1 MRARK
6 LTKTRTRP
14 LGRSLVALLAALAL
28 IAAACAGDD
37 TTDTTTADGDT
48 PTTAADGGEA
58 LACGGP
64 DAEPTEVTF
73 WFNGETI
80 PPDAFASL
88 VEEHNITVSFDI
100 RGDDILPLTLQMQQ
114 AGEPLPDIIEID
126 TNIAPAFIEGGVIQP
141 IDDIVAQWEEEDP
154 ELFADVFPVT
164 WDDGTFD
171 GQIYHMANKGGNDMI
186 YYNIDMLEEAGIE
199 VPLETWHDI
208 TDAAIV
214 LRDTIPGLSEYF
226 GTGGTSPDRM
236 FYWSY
241 GFGVPFIGEQGN
253 IPDLTTPQGIEMI
266 EWLDELFEEGLVN
279 PTFMIGDQDESQ
291 GAFIRDDLPLLD
303 EGSNG
308 GISFQEAGFE
318 YGVDYGTF
326 PLPVNEGGESMAVP
340 RGLSVASDT
349 ENKCEAGLVLRYMSE
364 PEQVIPRFTELLS
377 SPIRSYNLMESE
389 ELAERLAY
397 FTEEIKEEFQT
408 IERQIPPGTTTLEVG
423 TILKELLDELTVT
436 GTDEPAEELA
446 ARYLDEMLALED

>member
-1 MRARK
+1 
-6 LTKTRTRP
+6 
-14 LGRSLVALLAALAL
+14 
-28 IAAACAGDD
+28 
-37 TTDTTTADGDT
+37 
-48 PTTAADGGEA
+48 
-58 LACGGP
+58 
-64 DAEPTEVTF
+64 
-73 WFNGETI
+73 
-80 PPDAFASL
+80 
-88 VEEHNITVSFDI
+88 
-100 RGDDILPLTLQMQQ
+100 
-114 AGEPLPDIIEID
+114 
-126 TNIAPAFIEGGVIQP
+126 
-141 IDDIVAQWEEEDP
+141 
-154 ELFADVFPVT
+154 
-164 WDDGTFD
+164 
-171 GQIYHMANKGGNDMI
+171 
-186 YYNIDMLEEAGIE
+186 
-199 VPLETWHDI
+199 
-208 TDAAIV
+208 
-214 LRDTIPGLSEYF
+214 
-226 GTGGTSPDRM
+226 
-236 FYWSY
+236 
-241 GFGVPFIGEQGN
+241 
-253 IPDLTTPQGIEMI
+253 
-266 EWLDELFEEGLVN
+266 
-279 PTFMIGDQDESQ
+279 MIGDQDESQ

-308 GISFQEAGFE
+308 GISFEEAGFE

-397 FTEEIKEEFQT
+397 FTDEIKEEFQT